1 MGLIFWKKP
10 KSPSHEF
17 SEKVLKRIS
26 MIATPDLTAW
36 VDQALSEI
44 NRCMSSYEGSR
55 DPIHVED
62 ALVGA
67 EALYA
72 LVSELHKRSVV

>member
-1 MGLIFWKKP
+1 VGLVFWKKP
-10 KSPSHEF
+10 KSSSHEF

-26 MIATPDLTAW
+26 MIATPDLTNW
-36 VDQALSEI
+36 VDQALSETS
-44 NRCMSSYEGSR
+44 RCMSSYESSK
-55 DPIHVED
+55 DPVHIED

-67 EALYA
+67 EAIYA

>member
-1 MGLIFWKKP
+1 VGLVFWKKP

-26 MIATPDLTAW
+26 MIATPDLTNW
-36 VDQALSEI
+36 VDQALSETS
-44 NRCMSSYEGSR
+44 RCMSSYESSK
-55 DPIHVED
+55 DPVHIED

-67 EALYA
+67 EAIYA

>member
-1 MGLIFWKKP
+1 MGLKFWKKP
-10 KSPSHEF
+10 KSPNHEF

-26 MIATPDLTAW
+26 MIATPDLTSW
-36 VDQALSEI
+36 VDQALSET
-44 NRCMSSYEGSR
+44 NRCMSSYESSK
-55 DPIHVED
+55 DPVYIED

-67 EALYA
+67 EAIYA